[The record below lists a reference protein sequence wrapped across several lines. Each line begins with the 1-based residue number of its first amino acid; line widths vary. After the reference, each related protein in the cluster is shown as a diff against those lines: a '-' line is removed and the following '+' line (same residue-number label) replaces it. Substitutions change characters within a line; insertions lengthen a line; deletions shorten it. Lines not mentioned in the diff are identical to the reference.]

1 MGFESCKADSDICFC
16 STIKADGTDYYQ
28 HVLLYTNGII
38 AIMQILEDFINH
50 EMGKF
55 FWWSPT
61 LLDLKPNI
69 S

>member
-38 AIMQILEDFINH
+38 AIMKILEDFINH
-50 EMGKF
+50 DMGKY
-55 FWWSPT
+55 FW
-61 LLDLKPNI
+61 
-69 S
+69 